1 MADAKQPT
9 RAELDRNRAP
19 LNRIER
25 YLVKKANAK
34 TLSERFALM
43 NELFCWGKHLGISDY
58 RDEEEIEQVRQRWV
72 ELKEL
77 YERKNSTKE

>member
-1 MADAKQPT
+1 LEAY
-9 RAELDRNRAP
+9 RAR

-34 TLSERFALM
+34 TSSERFAPM
-43 NELFCWGKHLGISDY
+43 NELFCRGKHLGISDY